1 MTKRNYHTKSLKK
14 KVKKMEELKPNE
26 PVAISAALP
35 ADIDPEKPESLT
47 IEELQAILRAKARAV
62 QLTSMAEKALADAR
76 VAELEAQNII
86 LLTYNKYQLNQFA
99 GDSIT
104 ENGLINRVRQGNNN
118 GQ

>member
-14 KVKKMEELKPNE
+14 VNKMEKLKANE
-26 PVAISAALP
+26 PTTISAESV
-35 ADIDPEKPESLT
+35 DVDPNKPESLT

-104 ENGLINRVRQGNNN
+104 ENGLINRVRNNGENN